1 MKNTLFILFLL
12 TTFNAS
18 AQDSSGIENS
28 KSTSYIG
35 WITKKVNFRVGPSKE
50 YSIIKSLERGNQIF
64 IISDVPEN
72 SYYNIIDIESNKEG
86 YVHKAFVEFGDKIEK
101 SKGEMFT
108 SKGTTNKYDTEI
120 EIYNN
125 TNKTL
130 TLKLNK
136 KRFKFSPQEKRTIS
150 MKPGD
155 VNYIASASNVIPLSG
170 SKSFDEYSSWTWQF
184 YIKPQYDNQINIE
197 KIKVPDFKFEKIKV
211 PNFKVPEIPKSDN
224 KAYWNKTVYT
234 PTTNAFDNFKI
245 NQKKTKE
252 SYNSDGDKKSKLKDY
267 QGAISDYTKAI
278 DIDPN
283 YSIAYFNR
291 GFVKSKLK
299 DYYGAISD
307 YNKAI
312 EHNPNHRNSYI
323 NRGIAKGNL
332 KDYYGAISDYNKAI
346 EIDPNYSIS
355 YTNRGVSKV
364 NLKDYQG
371 AISDYTRA
379 IEIDP
384 NYSIA
389 YFNRGVVKSKLKDYY
404 GAISDY
410 NKAIEHNP
418 NHRNSYINRG
428 IAKENIGDLEGA
440 CLDWQKAANIGHK
453 DAKIWV
459 EKQCK

>member
-1 MKNTLFILFLL
+1 MKNILFILFLL

-18 AQDSSGIENS
+18 AQDSSGIQNS
-28 KSTSYIG
+28 KSSSYIG
-35 WITKKVNFRVGPSKE
+35 WITKKVNFRVGPSKD
-50 YSIIKSLERGNQIF
+50 YRIIKSLERGNQIF
-64 IISDVPEN
+64 IISDIPEN
-72 SYYNIIDIESNKEG
+72 SYYNIIDIESNMEG
-86 YVHKAFVEFGDKIEK
+86 YVHKAFVEVGDKIEK

-136 KRFKFSPQEKRTIS
+136 NRFKFSPQEKRTIS
-150 MKPGD
+150 MKPD
-155 VNYIASASNVIPLSG
+155 NVNYIASASNVIPLTG

-211 PNFKVPEIPKSDN
+211 PDFKFEKTKAPNFFKIPEIPKSKN
-224 KAYWNKTVYT
+224 KAYLNKTVYK
-234 PTTNAFDNFKI
+234 PTTNAFDDFKI

-278 DIDPN
+278 EINPN

-291 GFVKSKLK
+291 GCVKSKLK

-312 EHNPNHRNSYI
+312 ETAEAIANIVGSEVLTVKAAIDSNYRNSY
-323 NRGIAKGNL
+323 
-332 KDYYGAISDYNKAI
+332 
-346 EIDPNYSIS
+346 
-355 YTNRGVSKV
+355 T
-364 NLKDYQG
+364 
-371 AISDYTRA
+371 
-379 IEIDP
+379 
-384 NYSIA
+384 
-389 YFNRGVVKSKLKDYY
+389 
-404 GAISDY
+404 
-410 NKAIEHNP
+410 
-418 NHRNSYINRG
+418 NRG
-428 IAKENIGDLEGA
+428 IAKENIGDIEGA
-440 CLDWQKAANIGHK
+440 CLDWQKAANLGHK

>member
-211 PNFKVPEIPKSDN
+211 PDFKFEKIKVPNFKVPEIPKSDN

-278 DIDPN
+278 D
-283 YSIAYFNR
+283 
-291 GFVKSKLK
+291 
-299 DYYGAISD
+299 
-307 YNKAI
+307 
-312 EHNPNHRNSYI
+312 
-323 NRGIAKGNL
+323 
-332 KDYYGAISDYNKAI
+332 
-346 EIDPNYSIS
+346 
-355 YTNRGVSKV
+355 
-364 NLKDYQG
+364 
-371 AISDYTRA
+371 
-379 IEIDP
+379 IDP

>member
-35 WITKKVNFRVGPSKE
+35 WITKKVNFRVGPSKD
-50 YSIIKSLERGNQIF
+50 YRIIKSLERGNQIF
-64 IISDVPEN
+64 IISDIPEN
-72 SYYNIIDIESNKEG
+72 SYYNIIDIESNMEG
-86 YVHKAFVEFGDKIEK
+86 YVHKAFVEVGDKIEK

-136 KRFKFSPQEKRTIS
+136 NRFKFSPQEKRTIS

-155 VNYIASASNVIPLSG
+155 INYVASASNVIPLTG

-224 KAYWNKTVYT
+224 KAYLNKTVYT
-234 PTTNAFDNFKI
+234 PTTNAFDNFKSKYLNDNDESNSKQFYNDEGI
-245 NQKKTKE
+245 KKYKNGD
-252 SYNSDGDKKSKLKDY
+252 YN
-267 QGAISDYTKAI
+267 GAILNYNKSI
-278 DIDPN
+278 ELDPN
-283 YSIAYFNR
+283 YSIAIYNR
-291 GFVKSKLK
+291 GLSKYELEDYLEAIKDFDKAIELGYKNPNLHSTRGLSNYKIK
-299 DYYGAISD
+299 DYYEFLWD
-307 YNKAI
+307 YDKAI
-312 EHNPNHRNSYI
+312 ELDPNVAFYYV
-323 NRGIAKGNL
+323 NRGVAKEMTFNP
-332 KDYYGAISDYNKAI
+332 YGAITDYS
-346 EIDPNYSIS
+346 E
-355 YTNRGVSKV
+355 
-364 NLKDYQG
+364 
-371 AISDYTRA
+371 AISINPDYA
-379 IEIDP
+379 L
-384 NYSIA
+384 A
-389 YFNRGVVKSKLKDYY
+389 YFKRGKVKEKT
-404 GAISDY
+404 A
-410 NKAIEHNP
+410 NF
-418 NHRNSYINRG
+418 
-428 IAKENIGDLEGA
+428 EGA
-440 CLDWQKAANIGHK
+440 CVDFKRAAYLGHK